1 MWKLA
6 SRVEE
11 AGVTITALTFNRLL
25 SSHLVE
31 GRADEA
37 EALQP
42 NPTLTPTLTPN
53 PKLTSS
59 PNPKPNSIPHQA
71 EALQRLMA
79 DRGVEPDSMVKVA
92 PWLCPSSAPVPPRNA
107 PGGSGQLGTPRKCP
121 AHWAPSHGLGCSS

>member
-37 EALQP
+37 EALQ
-42 NPTLTPTLTPN
+42 
-53 PKLTSS
+53 
-59 PNPKPNSIPHQA
+59 
-71 EALQRLMA
+71 RLMA
-79 DRGVEPDSMVKVA
+79 DRGVEPDSMVKVV
-92 PWLCPSSAPVPPRNA
+92 PWLCPSSAPVPPRSA

-121 AHWAPSHGLGCSS
+121 AHWAPSHSLGCSS